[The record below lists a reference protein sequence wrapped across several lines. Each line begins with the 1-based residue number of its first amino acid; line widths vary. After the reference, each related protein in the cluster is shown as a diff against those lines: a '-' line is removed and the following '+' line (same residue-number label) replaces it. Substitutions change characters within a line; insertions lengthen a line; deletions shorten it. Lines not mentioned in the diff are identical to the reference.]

1 MPPRRS
7 HRKSR
12 AGCKRCK
19 LRKIKCDE
27 VHPRC
32 GNCVKHGVV
41 CDFENPDVV
50 EEILAAVTPL
60 AAPTPQT
67 PASIGSD
74 LVSTSSSSVLFMNDS
89 PTAGLNWAQTLDPAL
104 LSSPQ
109 PITIPIPIN
118 ANTPPSPLL
127 SLAAKA
133 SVSVINDT
141 MIPTYPS
148 VPALYKTPTTPEL
161 PLGGLGPNH
170 RLLDMRLMHHYTT
183 VTSKTLTISPTMIQ
197 DVWMNEVPRLAFN
210 GAPYLADAILAVT
223 ALHMRVLGPYDRHLV
238 QASHA
243 YMASSVAQ
251 YCQAL
256 SEGINEANAEALFLT
271 ATLIALQSTATRV
284 FTGDESGS
292 DHSNSSSPYTLPLS
306 WFHAFQGVKA
316 VVASSWPWIRNS
328 RTVLS
333 VIDAQPAL
341 QLDMRT
347 DSAFFGP
354 VLEGLESEVNMD
366 DPAQKEATLQAYHHA
381 ASVLNWAHSSSA
393 RGAALAFPASVSKR
407 FVDLIEMR
415 RPRALVL
422 LASFFALLRR
432 FDSIWW
438 LQGVPRREIIGIA
451 SLFDRTS
458 PWWKHLEWPLRIA
471 LHEGPVIPPDVW
483 GSDWLAEE
491 NKQGGKAPKTTYVHQ
506 IEMMSPLLARNTL
519 LPPIPPPPPQSTMP
533 GAEDMSM
540 DCP

>member
-32 GNCVKHGVV
+32 GNCVKHGVA
-41 CDFENPDVV
+41 CDFQNPEIV
-50 EEILAAVTPL
+50 EELLAAATPL
-60 AAPTPQT
+60 PTPQT
-67 PASIGSD
+67 PASVSSFSGSSTVIIPD
-74 LVSTSSSSVLFMNDS
+74 SPSPNHTANDSTSPV
-89 PTAGLNWAQTLDPAL
+89 
-104 LSSPQ
+104 
-109 PITIPIPIN
+109 PIP
-118 ANTPPSPLL
+118 AREMSPVLWRKSSSPLL
-127 SLAAKA
+127 SVAAEA
-133 SVSVINDT
+133 SVSVMTDT
-141 MIPTYPS
+141 MIPTYS
-148 VPALYKTPTTPEL
+148 NVPALYQTPSTPGL

-170 RLLDMRLMHHYTT
+170 RILEMRLMHHYTT
-183 VTSKTLTISPTMIQ
+183 TTSKTLTLNSALTQ
-197 DVWMNEVPRLAFN
+197 DVWMSEVPKLAFTN
-210 GAPYLADAILAVT
+210 APYLADAMLAVS
-223 ALHMRVLGPYDRHLV
+223 ALHMRVLDPNDRSLV

-251 YCQAL
+251 YCKAL
-256 SEGINEANAEALFLT
+256 NEGINESNAEALFLT
-271 ATLIALQSTATRV
+271 ATLIAFQSTATRV
-284 FTGDESGS
+284 FTRDEPGAHPS
-292 DHSNSSSPYTLPLS
+292 DPSSVYTLPLS

-316 VVASSWPWIRNS
+316 VVASSWSWIRS
-328 RTVLS
+328 SEIVLT

-341 QLDMRT
+341 QLDMLSE
-347 DSAFFGP
+347 SAFFGP
-354 VLEGLESEVNMD
+354 VLDGLEDEVNMD

-422 LASFFALLRR
+422 LASFFALLRK

-451 SLFDRTS
+451 SLFDRGS

-471 LHEGPVIPPDVW
+471 LHEGPIIPPDVW
-483 GSDWLAEE
+483 GFDWLAEE
-491 NKQGGKAPKTTYVHQ
+491 NKQSGKPPKTTYVHQ

-519 LPPIPPPPPQSTMP
+519 LPPIPPPPPSRMP
-533 GAEDMSM
+533 MQGSSSM
-540 DCP
+540 NCN

>member
-32 GNCVKHGVV
+32 GNCVKHGVA
-41 CDFENPDVV
+41 CDFESPDIV
-50 EEILAAVTPL
+50 EEILAAITPL
-60 AAPTPQT
+60 TAPTPQT
-67 PASIGSD
+67 PASVGSAD
-74 LVSTSSSSVLFMNDS
+74 SGPASSSIMLLNDS
-89 PTAGLNWAQTLDPAL
+89 PSAALSWNQTLDPAL
-104 LSSPQ
+104 LSSPH
-109 PITIPIPIN
+109 PVSISIN
-118 ANTPPSPLL
+118 NPPSPLL

-148 VPALYKTPTTPEL
+148 VPGLYKTPTMPEL

-183 VTSKTLTISPTMIQ
+183 VTSKTLTISPTTIEQ
-197 DVWMNEVPRLAFN
+197 VWMNEVPRLAFS
-210 GAPYLADAILAVT
+210 GAPYLVDAILAVT
-223 ALHMRVLGPYDRHLV
+223 ALHMRVLGPNDRHLV

-251 YCQAL
+251 YCKAL
-256 SEGINEANAEALFLT
+256 SEGINETNAEALFLT

-284 FTGDESGS
+284 FTRDDPGTEASDPSGT
-292 DHSNSSSPYTLPLS
+292 YTLPLS

-328 RTVLS
+328 ETVLS

-354 VLEGLESEVNMD
+354 VLDGLESEVNMD

-422 LASFFALLRR
+422 LASFFALLRK

-451 SLFDRTS
+451 SLFDRNS

-519 LPPIPPPPPQSTMP
+519 LPPIPPPPPPPASPSAMP
-533 GAEDMSM
+533 GNMSM